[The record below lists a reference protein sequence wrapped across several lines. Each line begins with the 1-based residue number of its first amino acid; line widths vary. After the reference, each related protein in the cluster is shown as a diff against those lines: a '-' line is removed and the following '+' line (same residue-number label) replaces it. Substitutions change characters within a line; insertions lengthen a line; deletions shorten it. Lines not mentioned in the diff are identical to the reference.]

1 MQGERTYFYK
11 MWHQLIQTQ
20 PKSVRLALYEAILD
34 FAFNGTET
42 PLPPKQKQIFDIAK
56 HMIEV
61 SQKRREIQL
70 NRKDFARPLPDLCP
84 TSAEAK
90 AEPEADLFEA
100 SARPLPDHRLGEKQE
115 KEKVSPAS
123 TPFKNQEKKEG
134 DSAHADTDAHALKAT
149 AEISSA
155 VEGFVDLIPEH
166 LKTDSGFLG
175 EWREWLRYRKRTRR
189 AVSRDAAVRQL
200 KMLGEYNGNDAIRII
215 ETSIQNDWQGLFPN
229 RTKNVKP
236 MKDYTGI

>member
-20 PKSVRLALYEAILD
+20 PKSVRLALYDAILE

-90 AEPEADLFEA
+90 AEPEADLFDT
-100 SARPLPDHRLGEKQE
+100 SAEPLPDQQLGKNKE
-115 KEKVSPAS
+115 KEKVSPPS
-123 TPFKNQEKKEG
+123 PSSKNKEKQEG
-134 DSAHADTDAHALKAT
+134 DNACADTDAHALKAT
-149 AEISSA
+149 AENISA
-155 VEGFVDLIPEH
+155 VEGFVYLIPEH
-166 LKTDSGFLG
+166 LKMDSGFM
-175 EWREWLRYRKRTRR
+175 REWYEWLCYRKRTRR

-200 KMLGEYNGNDAIRII
+200 KMLGEYNGDDAIRII